1 MNDPFS
7 CVIHHNAFPS
17 SVKNIV
23 CIKINKKEYKG
34 EIWRLFEINK
44 IETEEAVAR
53 KLFSTWLVTL
63 FKKDAIT
70 GHLLWVLQVFPEQVF
85 YTFDRLLLTLEPQ
98 GKHFTAGFV
107 PFFQ

>member
-1 MNDPFS
+1 MNDPIS

-34 EIWRLFEINK
+34 EIWRLFQINK

-53 KLFSTWLVTL
+53 
-63 FKKDAIT
+63 
-70 GHLLWVLQVFPEQVF
+70 
-85 YTFDRLLLTLEPQ
+85 
-98 GKHFTAGFV
+98 
-107 PFFQ
+107 